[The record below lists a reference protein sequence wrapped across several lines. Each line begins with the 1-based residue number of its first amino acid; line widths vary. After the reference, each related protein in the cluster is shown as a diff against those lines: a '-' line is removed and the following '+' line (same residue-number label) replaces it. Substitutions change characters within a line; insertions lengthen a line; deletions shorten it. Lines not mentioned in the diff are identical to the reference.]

1 MKKAKIILV
10 TLLTGYFMVN
20 CSNDSE
26 IMEPESKKNDTE
38 NLFSKKSP
46 ALWADCEAF
55 ATLDTK
61 TSFKPTAG
69 NFDELYTGIT
79 FKDGL
84 GAISESKPGDRDYNG
99 GRWHVNMIKA
109 NVSPDKYLNA
119 CNVEDLDLNDF
130 MSTTVYFECPM
141 RPIRGNSG
149 N

>member
-1 MKKAKIILV
+1 MKKAKIFLV
-10 TLLTGYFMVN
+10 TLLTGYFMVT

-26 IMEPESKKNDTE
+26 IMEHDNVKAETE
-38 NLFSKKSP
+38 NLLSKKSP
-46 ALWADCEAF
+46 ALWADCVVF
-55 ATLDTK
+55 ATIDTK
-61 TSFKPTAG
+61 TRFKPTAG

-84 GAISESKPGDRDYNG
+84 GAISESKPGDKDYNG
-99 GRWHVNMIKA
+99 GRWHVNRIKA

-119 CNVEDLDLNDF
+119 CSVEELDLDDF
-130 MSTTVYFECPM
+130 MSTPVYFECPM